1 MTIADPRDRAAKE
14 IAGVARY
21 AVRHRRAQG
30 GDYWDHA
37 TLVELAAIEGD
48 WDASEEALGDALA
61 ALDEGWKAA
70 STAGNLRL
78 IAEAREAA
86 GMESERLG
94 AIVDELPRR
103 ASAAPEVRR
112 L

>member
-1 MTIADPRDRAAKE
+1 M
-14 IAGVARY
+14 
-21 AVRHRRAQG
+21 RHRQTQG

-78 IAEAREAA
+78 IAESREAA
-86 GMESERLG
+86 GMESERLR
-94 AIVDELPRR
+94 AIVDELTRR
-103 ASAAPEVRR
+103 ASGGA
-112 L
+112 